1 MATIIENKDLSIENV
16 ANEENFVTMSR
27 PSFEATIGGT
37 KYEISGRAFDCD
49 VVEDIEILN
58 LETLENVIFEDEV
71 LNEDIYSILIDI
83 ASHPD
88 FLTL

>member
-1 MATIIENKDLSIENV
+1 MTTIEENKDLSIENV
-16 ANEENFVTMSR
+16 ANKENFVTMSR

-37 KYEISGRAFDCD
+37 KYEISGRAFSD

-71 LNEDIYSILIDI
+71 INEAIYSILVDI
-83 ASHPD
+83 SSHPD